1 MARGANTF
9 GRRNLG
15 GKGGKPPG
23 PAPHADVL
31 KNKTATKTVSIKDK
45 KEGSYNLLTCLACA
59 QQSGIDLIGITWID
73 AQGLLGRGGQAAV
86 SQTRASASAVLAFKR
101 PDSSPI
107 GSWLSKV
114 TTSQRTKLDDVYRAV
129 ASEILVLGDPEIRLH
144 PNIVRL
150 HAVSWEIHQARSWL
164 FQKITRVW
172 PILVFEKASRGDL
185 GLFMASEQ
193 GVALDLAARVK
204 LCRDIASA
212 IAAAHRKGIV
222 HGDIKPGNVLVFGK
236 QEPVPKLA
244 DFGFAAFA
252 SNKYIKI
259 VGTEIWRAPEITS
272 RLTHTLKQARL
283 SDAFSFGLLCLW
295 VIFRQDLLEGYAAQY
310 QVPEKSSGWLESASR
325 WLGLGPRKRLDPD
338 IHQIGLHNSP
348 IASKNT
354 AKTLAMELVG
364 NVSDTVWK
372 NRLTQLFKST
382 LEAQAE
388 KRSQYLKK
396 DSMSEFEFITTLLEQ
411 PGSHASHVHSASGV
425 RTQSGIVA
433 SFPSASSFQVNKSL
447 QSLCQADFRVRE
459 YVFHCLEEEYAVKKS
474 RNVDQTT
481 FYSNKSNM
489 ATQLAFCKKIGFGT
503 DQDDVQTAKY
513 LEEAG
518 ELQRQSGTGQ
528 PIVETYL
535 QAQIEQSRVVQAHSS
550 QWLKELYD
558 TGIIQPVHQGLELQS
573 SLPEEREKISEA
585 RKKEIRAME
594 KELGATHPA
603 VLNLKW
609 SLATLLS
616 EGTDPIAPIDLLHEM
631 VTALEADK
639 TRKQNDRDLV
649 LAKAYRAISLTMIP
663 LPTDKILMEHI
674 KQVVADLSD
683 AKAQEHVVS
692 FFVCASFARYLAVVG
707 HFKESEPLMQRA
719 KKGIMRVFGPDH
731 PNTVSILE
739 QETESLI
746 RQGNTLE
753 AIKVI
758 KESVQQM
765 EKLVGLDNVT
775 VGFVRSKLAAL
786 LVMGGDYEEA
796 DDVIKET
803 NERFM
808 KRFGQYHP
816 DIVVPMTTVGMFKGR
831 YEVVCKIQ
839 EGLLHHMLRGNEPW
853 PPPPAQDPRYLVEK
867 SRALREL
874 LGPDGN
880 WEPPKTYPD
889 PKVFPVHPGLMVTL
903 ATLAIAMHAY
913 AEVENKHDIK
923 KASKLRARANDY
935 LKRLMEHINAS
946 LGAQPW
952 DGLSKTGGIEGSAM
966 RRAMNEERTPIV
978 ELLTY
983 LGDHGSRNG
992 LHYKTAIAVAAP
1004 YPKITALLEEHR
1016 DLCMKEI
1023 DETTLTFRRC
1033 DQVADWLTGSWK
1045 GAYLGKQG
1053 GPRTDPK
1060 GHVTLDLRRTTIRG
1074 YDHHVEVSGGG
1085 TEESGEIT
1093 VTGKAYKWGEVRL
1106 RVYLSG
1112 NDAKDGWE
1120 YVGIVD
1126 LERRAF
1132 GGCWG
1137 LPGTPRN
1144 QSLGTFFFFK
1154 CNEEVEPESQ
1164 QVAAPAKTRAQSRTR
1179 EGSRKRHSS
1188 RRRHNSQRR
1197 NETGTAKSSGD
1208 P

>member
-1 MARGANTF
+1 MAKGANTF

-31 KNKTATKTVSIKDK
+31 NNKTATKTVSIKDK

-129 ASEILVLGDPEIRLH
+129 ASEILVLGDPEIRSH

-150 HAVSWEIHQARSWL
+150 HAISWEIHQARSWL

-172 PILVFEKASRGDL
+172 PILVFEKASHGDL

-204 LCRDIASA
+204 LCRGIASA

-222 HGDIKPGNVLVFGK
+222 HGDIKPGNVLVFEDQG
-236 QEPVPKLA
+236 PVPKLA

-252 SNKYIKI
+252 SNKYIRI

-295 VIFRQDLLEGYAAQY
+295 VIFRQDLLERYAAQY
-310 QVPEKSSGWLESASR
+310 QAPEKTSGWLESASR
-325 WLGLGPRKRLDPD
+325 WLGLSSPKRLDLD

-348 IASKNT
+348 IAAKNT
-354 AKTLAMELVG
+354 AKTLAMELVDS
-364 NVSDTVWK
+364 VSDTVWK

-382 LEAQAE
+382 LEANAE

-411 PGSHASHVHSASGV
+411 LGSHASHVHSASGV
-425 RTQSGIVA
+425 RTQSGVVA
-433 SFPSASSFQVNKSL
+433 SFPSASSFQVSKSL

-474 RNVDQTT
+474 RKVDQTT
-481 FYSNKSNM
+481 FYANKSNM
-489 ATQLAFCKKIGFGT
+489 AIQLAFCKKVGFGT
-503 DQDDVQTAKY
+503 EQDDVQAAVY
-513 LEEAG
+513 LKEAA
-518 ELQRQSGTGQ
+518 ECQRQSGTGQ

-558 TGIIQPVHQGLELQS
+558 TGIIQPVHQALEFQS

-609 SLATLLS
+609 SLAALLS
-616 EGTDPIAPIDLLHEM
+616 EGTDPIATIDLLHDM
-631 VTALEADK
+631 VKALEADK
-639 TRKQNDRDLV
+639 TRKRNDRDLV
-649 LAKAYRAISLTMIP
+649 LAKAYRAISLTMIH
-663 LPTDKILMEHI
+663 LPIDKILMEHI

-692 FFVCASFARYLAVVG
+692 FSVCASFARYLAFIG
-707 HFKESEPLMQRA
+707 HFKEAEPLMQRA
-719 KKGIMRVFGPDH
+719 KKGIMRVFGPEH
-731 PNTVSILE
+731 PNTVPILE
-739 QETESLI
+739 QESESLI
-746 RQGNTLE
+746 RQGNTLK
-753 AIKVI
+753 AIEVI
-758 KESVQQM
+758 KASVQQM

-786 LVMGGDYEEA
+786 LVMRGDYEEA

-803 NERFM
+803 NKRFM

-816 DIVVPMTTVGMFKGR
+816 EIVVSMTTVGMFKER
-831 YEVVCKIQ
+831 YEEVCKIQ
-839 EGLLHHMLRGNEPW
+839 EGLLHHMLSSNEPW
-853 PPPPAQDPRYLVEK
+853 PPPPAQDPRYLLEK

-874 LGPDGN
+874 LGTDGN

-889 PKVFPVHPGLMVTL
+889 PKVFPVHPALMGTL
-903 ATLAIAMHAY
+903 AMLAIAMHAY

-923 KASKLRARANDY
+923 KANQLRAKANLY
-935 LKRLMEHINAS
+935 LDKLMKHINDS
-946 LGAQPW
+946 LGIQPW
-952 DGLSKTGGIEGSAM
+952 VGLSKTGGIEGSAM

-983 LGDHGSRNG
+983 LTDHGSRNG
-992 LHYKTAIAVAAP
+992 LHYKTAIAAAAH

-1023 DETTLTFRRC
+1023 DRTALTFRRC
-1033 DQVADWLTGSWK
+1033 DQLADWLVGSWK
-1045 GAYLGKQG
+1045 GACLLKDGAS
-1053 GPRTDPK
+1053 RTDPK
-1060 GHVTLDLRRTTIRG
+1060 GHVTLDLRRTTIRE

-1093 VTGKAYKWGEVRL
+1093 VTGKAYEWGEVRL
-1106 RVYLSG
+1106 RMSLSG

-1126 LERRAF
+1126 LERKAF
-1132 GGCWG
+1132 GGFWG
-1137 LPGTPRN
+1137 LPRTPRN

-1154 CNEEVEPESQ
+1154 CNEEPEPEPEPESQ
-1164 QVAAPAKTRAQSRTR
+1164 RVAAPAKTRAQSRTR

-1188 RRRHNSQRR
+1188 RRRQNSQRR
-1197 NETGTAKSSGD
+1197 NETGTA
-1208 P
+1208 

>member
-1 MARGANTF
+1 MAKGANAF

-23 PAPHADVL
+23 PTPHADVL
-31 KNKTATKTVSIKDK
+31 KTKTATKTVSIKDK

-129 ASEILVLGDPEIRLH
+129 ASEILVLGDPDIRSH

-150 HAVSWEIHQARSWL
+150 HAISWEIHQARSWL
-164 FQKITRVW
+164 FKKITRVW
-172 PILVFEKASRGDL
+172 PVLVFEKAPHGDL
-185 GLFMASEQ
+185 GLFMTSEQ

-204 LCRDIASA
+204 LCRGIASA

-222 HGDIKPGNVLVFGK
+222 HGDVKPGNVLVFEDH
-236 QEPVPKLA
+236 EPVPKLA

-252 SNKYIKI
+252 SNKDIKI
-259 VGTEIWRAPEITS
+259 VGTEIWRAPEISS

-283 SDAFSFGLLCLW
+283 SDAFSFGILCLW
-295 VIFRQDLLEGYAAQY
+295 VIFRQDLLEDYAAQY
-310 QVPEKSSGWLESASR
+310 QVPEKRSGWLEPASR
-325 WLGLGPRKRLDPD
+325 WFGLGSPKRLDPD
-338 IHQIGLHNSP
+338 IHRIGLHNSP
-348 IASKNT
+348 ISSKNT
-354 AKTLAMELVG
+354 AKTLAMELVD
-364 NVSDTVWK
+364 NVSDNVWK
-372 NRLTQLFKST
+372 NRLTQLFNST
-382 LEAQAE
+382 LEANAE

-411 PGSHASHVHSASGV
+411 PSAHASHVPSASGV
-425 RTQSGIVA
+425 RGQSGIVA

-459 YVFHCLEEEYAVKKS
+459 YVFHCLKEEYAVRYKKS

-481 FYSNKSNM
+481 FYANKSNM
-489 ATQLAFCKKIGFGT
+489 AIQLAFCKKIGFGT
-503 DQDDVQTAKY
+503 DQDDAQAAKY
-513 LEEAG
+513 LKEAG

-528 PIVETYL
+528 PIMETYL
-535 QAQIEQSRVVQAHSS
+535 EAQIEQSRVVQAHSS

-558 TGIIQPVHQGLELQS
+558 TGIIQSVHQDLEFQS
-573 SLPEEREKISEA
+573 SLPEERKKMSEA

-594 KELGATHPA
+594 KELGATHQA

-609 SLATLLS
+609 SLSALLS
-616 EGTDPIAPIDLLHEM
+616 QGTDPITSIDLLHET
-631 VTALEADK
+631 VKALEADK
-639 TRKQNDRDLV
+639 TRKRNDKDLV

-674 KQVVADLSD
+674 EQVVADLSD

-692 FFVCASFARYLAVVG
+692 FFVCASFAGYLAFAG
-707 HFKESEPLMQRA
+707 HFRESEPLMQRA
-719 KKGIMRVFGPDH
+719 KKGIMRVFGPEH

-746 RQGNTLE
+746 RQGNTSK
-753 AIKVI
+753 AIEVL
-758 KESVQQM
+758 KESIQQM

-775 VGFVRSKLAAL
+775 VGFVRSKLATL
-786 LVMGGDYEEA
+786 LVMRGDYDEA
-796 DDVIKET
+796 DKVIKET
-803 NERFM
+803 NDRFV

-816 DIVVPMTTVGMFKGR
+816 DIVVPMTTVGMFKER
-831 YEVVCKIQ
+831 YEEVCKIQ
-839 EGLLHHMLRGNEPW
+839 EGLLHHMLSANEPW
-853 PPPPAQDPRYLVEK
+853 PPPPAQDVRYYLEK

-903 ATLAIAMHAY
+903 ATLATAMHAY
-913 AEVENKHDIK
+913 AEVENKHNIK

-935 LKRLMEHINAS
+935 LKRLMEHINTS

-952 DGLSKTGGIEGSAM
+952 DGLNKTGGIEGSAM
-966 RRAMNEERTPIV
+966 RRAMDEERTPIV

-992 LHYKTAIAVAAP
+992 LHYNTAIAAATP
-1004 YPKITALLEEHR
+1004 YPKITALLKEHR
-1016 DLCMKEI
+1016 DLCINDI
-1023 DETTLTFRRC
+1023 DNTILKFRRSN
-1033 DQVADWLTGSWK
+1033 QLADWLTGSWK
-1045 GAYLGKQG
+1045 GAYLGKEG

-1060 GHVTLDLRRTTIRG
+1060 GHVALDLRATTTRG
-1074 YDHHVEVSGGG
+1074 HDHDVEVSGRG

-1093 VTGKAYKWGEVRL
+1093 VTGKAYKWGEVQL

-1126 LERRAF
+1126 LECKAF
-1132 GGCWG
+1132 GGFWG
-1137 LPGTPRN
+1137 LPGTPRDK
-1144 QSLGTFFFFK
+1144 SDGTFFFFK
-1154 CNEEVEPESQ
+1154 CNEEAEPGNQ
-1164 QVAAPAKTRAQSRTR
+1164 RTVAPAKTRAQSRTR

-1197 NETGTAKSSGD
+1197 NETGMA
-1208 P
+1208 